1 MLKFS
6 VSTRLKGSD
15 KMVKAIHTD
24 KAPQAIGP
32 YSQAIDV
39 GNLVFV
45 SGQIP
50 LNPETMEVV
59 EGDITVQT
67 EQVMK
72 NLEAILTE
80 AGLTFAN
87 VAKFTIYI
95 TNMADFATI
104 NEVYAKFLQE
114 PYPARAT
121 VEVSQLP
128 KGVGVEMDV
137 IAKK

>member
-1 MLKFS
+1 
-6 VSTRLKGSD
+6 
-15 KMVKAIHTD
+15 MVQAIHTN

-32 YSQAIDV
+32 YSQAIDA
-39 GNLVFV
+39 GDFVFV

-59 EGDITVQT
+59 EGDIAVQT
-67 EQVMK
+67 EQVMQ

-80 AGLTFAN
+80 AGLSFAD
-87 VAKFTIYI
+87 VVKFTIYI
-95 TNMADFATI
+95 TNMDDFATI
-104 NEVYAKFLQE
+104 NEAYAKFLKE

-121 VEVSQLP
+121 VEVSKLP

>member
-1 MLKFS
+1 
-6 VSTRLKGSD
+6 
-15 KMVKAIHTD
+15 MVKAIHTD
-24 KAPQAIGP
+24 DAPQAIGP
-32 YSQAIDV
+32 YSQAIDL
-39 GNLVFV
+39 GDLVFV

-50 LNPETMEVV
+50 LDPSTMEVV

-67 EQVMK
+67 NQVMK
-72 NLEAILTE
+72 NLEAILKE
-80 AGLTFAN
+80 SGLTFSN

-95 TNMADFATI
+95 TNMDDFATI
-104 NEVYAKFLQE
+104 NEAYAKFLQD

-121 VEVSQLP
+121 VEVSKLP